1 MNSVCFTSLRKEG
14 NKKPLVGVGG
24 AFLRPQW
31 LMRNY
36 CGIFLPS
43 VIFQIPFCTTVGRF
57 FDVLTWIKSHSGDV
71 LQLNPPCEFW
81 PRYHVLNLKSC
92 ISLGLKTLRQLGM
105 RKSNWIWLNY
115 WKAVLMLSEL
125 TDVVA
130 AVNYWGGVQTQIQSQ
145 TKLLLLLLM
154 HLGYLLTV
162 RWTFKSINTPLSEGF
177 WRACVCCN
185 DAL

>member
-1 MNSVCFTSLRKEG
+1 
-14 NKKPLVGVGG
+14 
-24 AFLRPQW
+24 
-31 LMRNY
+31 MRNY

-43 VIFQIPFCTTVGRF
+43 FFKYPFVQQLDGF

-71 LQLNPPCEFW
+71 PQLNPPCEFW

-92 ISLGLKTLRQLGM
+92 VSLRLETLRQLGM

-130 AVNYWGGVQTQIQSQ
+130 AVNYWGGVQTQIQSR
-145 TKLLLLLLM
+145 TKLPLLLLM

-162 RWTFKSINTPLSEGF
+162 RWIFESINTPLSEGF
-177 WRACVCCN
+177 CVCG
-185 DAL
+185 DDVL